1 MRPYYLRNGT
11 KYLHIR
17 TDLFEDY
24 QDYSDVSGMY
34 NQNYVFSEKK
44 DGAKEFHTK
53 DDAERYLTLYKRKL
67 KGFVAVTE

>member
-1 MRPYYLRNGT
+1 
-11 KYLHIR
+11 
-17 TDLFEDY
+17 
-24 QDYSDVSGMY
+24 MY

-67 KGFVAVTE
+67 KGFVAVME

>member
-1 MRPYYLRNGT
+1 M
-11 KYLHIR
+11 HIE

-24 QDYSDVSGMY
+24 QDYSDISAMY

-53 DDAERYLTLYKRKL
+53 DDAERYLTLYRRKL

>member
-1 MRPYYLRNGT
+1 MHHFYIKKGKQYLNI
-11 KYLHIR
+11 KQNVY
-17 TDLFEDY
+17 EDY

-53 DDAERYLTLYKRKL
+53 DDAERYLTLYRRKL